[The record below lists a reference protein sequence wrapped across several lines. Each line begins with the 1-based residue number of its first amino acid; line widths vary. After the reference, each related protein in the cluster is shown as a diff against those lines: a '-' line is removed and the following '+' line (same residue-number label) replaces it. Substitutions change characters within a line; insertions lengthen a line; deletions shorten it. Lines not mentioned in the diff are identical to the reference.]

1 MPQRRHHRDPPRS
14 GGGPT
19 RDAPESDI
27 GGDAA
32 CHRRDSGAAVWLKP
46 ADAERDPITIGIWL
60 GNYTRGSGEVFGR
73 VPGLGRCVVH
83 SRRRVNPG
91 PDGPSPVVG
100 EGPGRWPR
108 PAATTRCPPNCSPP
122 QSVCKS
128 AAPAAARFRGR
139 GDQPLPQDVLSN
151 NAARPGWYPRQDWGV
166 GRAEAIGY
174 LAEVIG
180 VEFACSA
187 CTFCPSA
194 LATEKGR
201 ACTRHAVARGWC
213 RGHRF
218 QDCHCGG
225 SGVAAACST
234 VSTTLTQVHLE
245 LINDRVGR
253 HGIG

>member
-1 MPQRRHHRDPPRS
+1 MATGGQRSVPQRRHHRDPPRS

-19 RDAPESDI
+19 RDAPISDI

-108 PAATTRCPPNCSPP
+108 AAATTRCPPNCSPP

-139 GDQPLPQDVLSN
+139 GDQPLPQDALSKQPGPPRLVSD
-151 NAARPGWYPRQDWGV
+151 AGLGSWPRRGDRLPRRGDQRRVRLQRLHLLPVRPGD
-166 GRAEAIGY
+166 
-174 LAEVIG
+174 
-180 VEFACSA
+180 
-187 CTFCPSA
+187 
-194 LATEKGR
+194 
-201 ACTRHAVARGWC
+201 
-213 RGHRF
+213 
-218 QDCHCGG
+218 
-225 SGVAAACST
+225 
-234 VSTTLTQVHLE
+234 
-245 LINDRVGR
+245 
-253 HGIG
+253 

>member
-1 MPQRRHHRDPPRS
+1 MATADGDYTLSTELLTTAIGPQ
-14 GGGPT
+14 
-19 RDAPESDI
+19 I
-27 GGDAA
+27 GGA
-32 CHRRDSGAAVWLKP
+32 RRCS
-46 ADAERDPITIGIWL
+46 I
-60 GNYTRGSGEVFGR
+60 
-73 VPGLGRCVVH
+73 
-83 SRRRVNPG
+83 SRP
-91 PDGPSPVVG
+91 
-100 EGPGRWPR
+100 
-108 PAATTRCPPNCSPP
+108 
-122 QSVCKS
+122 
-128 AAPAAARFRGR
+128 

-213 RGHRF
+213 GGHRF

-234 VSTTLTQVHLE
+234 VSATLTQVGLE
-245 LINDRVGR
+245 LFNDRVGR

>member
-1 MPQRRHHRDPPRS
+1 MATADGDYTLSTELLTTATGPQ
-14 GGGPT
+14 
-19 RDAPESDI
+19 I
-27 GGDAA
+27 GGA
-32 CHRRDSGAAVWLKP
+32 RRCSIKSKAAVLTP
-46 ADAERDPITIGIWL
+46 VIARITAGQPYRHVL
-60 GNYTRGSGEVFGR
+60 GFEAGEI
-73 VPGLGRCVVH
+73 
-83 SRRRVNPG
+83 SRSRKM
-91 PDGPSPVVG
+91 PSP
-100 EGPGRWPR
+100 
-108 PAATTRCPPNCSPP
+108 
-122 QSVCKS
+122 
-128 AAPAAARFRGR
+128 
-139 GDQPLPQDVLSN
+139 N
-151 NAARPGWYPRQDWGV
+151 NQARPGWYPMQDWGV

-194 LATEKGR
+194 LVAENGR
-201 ACTRHAVARGWC
+201 ACTRHAVARARSG
-213 RGHRF
+213 GHRF